1 MAVDVFDEDGQS
13 VRGGKGELV
22 CTAPFP
28 PMPVKFWN
36 DPEGEKYRAAYF
48 SKVPGVWCHGDRAE
62 LTAHNGIIIYGRS
75 DATLNPGGVRIG
87 TAEIYRQVE
96 QLPEVLE
103 SVAVGQR
110 WEGDERIV
118 LFVRLREGVQLDDA
132 LREKIRQQI
141 RANTTPRHVPA
152 KILQVTDI
160 PRTISGKISEL
171 AVRAVIH
178 GEPVKNTDALANPDS
193 LQLFSVLCGKLAP

>member
-1 MAVDVFDEDGQS
+1 
-13 VRGGKGELV
+13 
-22 CTAPFP
+22 
-28 PMPVKFWN
+28 
-36 DPEGEKYRAAYF
+36 
-48 SKVPGVWCHGDRAE
+48 
-62 LTAHNGIIIYGRS
+62 
-75 DATLNPGGVRIG
+75 VRIG

-96 QLPEVLE
+96 QLPEVME

-132 LREKIRQQI
+132 LREKIKQQI

-178 GEPVKNTDALANPDS
+178 GEPVKNTDALANPEA
-193 LQLFSVLCGKLAP
+193 LAAYRELPGLGGPA